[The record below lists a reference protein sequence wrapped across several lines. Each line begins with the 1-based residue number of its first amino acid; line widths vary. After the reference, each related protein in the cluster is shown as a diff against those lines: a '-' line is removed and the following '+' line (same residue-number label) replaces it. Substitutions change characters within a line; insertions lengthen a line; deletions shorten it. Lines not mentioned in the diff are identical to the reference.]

1 MNSANDGDAIRR
13 TLSDWSNGTR
23 ATEAGCSGPAY
34 STCSVYWN
42 TAANASGLERQM
54 EGLEGPWIDALQVRT
69 LGKPGRR
76 GVRTAAAD
84 VLPLLPTAAMIAKT
98 YSSRF

>member
-1 MNSANDGDAIRR
+1 
-13 TLSDWSNGTR
+13 
-23 ATEAGCSGPAY
+23 
-34 STCSVYWN
+34 
-42 TAANASGLERQM
+42 M